1 MIKLGSINELKEGI
15 NSIGFVTFIEACFL
29 FLIFSL
35 VRSLRFHL
43 LLKNVGITLPIKSVV
58 RLQIIG
64 GLIGIVTPG
73 KIGEGTKNMLLL
85 KVSRIKFGETS
96 AIFMVE
102 KLSDLFFLIILSL
115 PFLSKMPEYNDNN
128 VNIFLFA
135 IIVLITIF
143 LISYKK
149 IELFL
154 NLKFSGY
161 SSFKKSINLHIF
173 ILSSFFTILSYI
185 PYFAALWLLFHKLDI
200 TLSLTQT
207 IFLTVVPNLIAVISL
222 LPGGTGA
229 REASGTL
236 LAYNLFSIPY
246 STAFA
251 VNSVLMFAIYATY
264 LVFGSISYFTLNLEQ

>member
-1 MIKLGSINELKEGI
+1 
-15 NSIGFVTFIEACFL
+15 
-29 FLIFSL
+29 
-35 VRSLRFHL
+35 
-43 LLKNVGITLPIKSVV
+43 
-58 RLQIIG
+58 
-64 GLIGIVTPG
+64 
-73 KIGEGTKNMLLL
+73 
-85 KVSRIKFGETS
+85 
-96 AIFMVE
+96 
-102 KLSDLFFLIILSL
+102 
-115 PFLSKMPEYNDNN
+115 MPEYYDSN
-128 VNIFLFA
+128 VNIFLFT

-143 LISYKK
+143 LISHKK

-173 ILSSFFTILSYI
+173 ILSTFFTILSYI

-236 LAYNLFSIPY
+236 LANNFFSIPY

-251 VNSVLMFAIYATY
+251 VNSVLMFAIYTTY
-264 LVFGSISYFTLNLEQ
+264 LVFGSISYFTLHLEQ